1 VIDPRFYA
9 ALGPLPVSDI
19 ASAAG
24 FDPPARGGERMLS
37 SVASAAMAGAGDLT
51 FLEDADPELKLQA
64 GACFAPEAVA
74 AALGD
79 GVAVIVT
86 RNPRAAF
93 AAAAA
98 RLVGLRD
105 VSTGPAIH
113 PSARIGEGAVLG
125 PGVVVGEGAS
135 IGAGARIGP
144 NSVIYPGVQIGWR
157 TSIGAN
163 VSVRCA
169 LIGEGVTILSG
180 AVIGENGFGLA
191 AGPAG
196 AVLTPHFGRVVIQSS
211 VSIGANT
218 TVDRGLFDDTI
229 IGEGAH
235 IDNLCHIA
243 HNAMIGSH
251 AVMAAFAGVSGSAQV
266 GDGVMFGGRVGLAD
280 HVKVGK
286 GARIAAGAAVL
297 QDVAAGETV
306 AGYPAKPIRTWMRE
320 GAWLARESQKR
331 GKDKSES

>member
-24 FDPPARGGERMLS
+24 LDPPARGGERLLA
-37 SVASAAMAGAGDLT
+37 SVASSAAATAQDLT
-51 FLEDADPELKLQA
+51 FLEEAEPELQLGA
-64 GACFAPEAVA
+64 GACFAPDGLA

-79 GVAVIVT
+79 GVVVLAT
-86 RNPRAAF
+86 RHPRAAF
-93 AAAAA
+93 AAAAS
-98 RLVGLRD
+98 RLIALRD
-105 VSTGPAIH
+105 FSPGPAIH
-113 PSARIGEGAVLG
+113 PGARIGEGADLA

-144 NSVIYPGVQIGWR
+144 NSVIWPGVQIGWR
-157 TSIGAN
+157 CVIGAN
-163 VSVRCA
+163 VSIRCA

-191 AGPAG
+191 VGPAG
-196 AVLTPHFGRVVIQSS
+196 AVLTPHFGRVIIQSG

-218 TVDRGLFDDTI
+218 TLDRGLFDDTI

-297 QDVAAGETV
+297 QDVPAGETV
-306 AGYPAKPIRTWMRE
+306 AGYPAKAIRTWMRE

-331 GKDKSES
+331 PGKDK